1 MNRLWIHLSIA
12 ISSLIIL
19 AVGLMVLV
27 GIVLYQLGLITGGG
41 PPDDI
46 PLLVRLFNGLVLTAV
61 ISGVVGISAG
71 VWVSRTMAAPLDHL
85 AEAAQA
91 IGAKDLSRRV
101 EVRGSEE
108 VVAVAHA
115 FNEMAAALQSA
126 EAVRRNL
133 IADVAHELRTPLT
146 VLQGN
151 LQAILD
157 DVYPLDK
164 EEVARLYDQTRLLI
178 RLVNDLHELA
188 QAETA
193 QLPLQTHPVDVRSLV
208 QNVIATFTPLAEE
221 AIIRLQ
227 VELPT
232 AAPTIQA
239 DEARLTQALHNLL
252 SNALRHT
259 PAGGSILIS
268 LAVEA
273 QQLRLSVRD
282 SGSGIAAKHLP
293 HVFDR
298 FYRTDKGRS
307 RDVGGAGLGLAIV
320 KAIIEAHGGRVQAMS
335 RGRGYGSAFVLT
347 LPMKPEG

>member
-1 MNRLWIHLSIA
+1 MNRLWVRLSIA

-27 GIVLYQLGLITGGG
+27 GVVLSQLGLITGG
-41 PPDDI
+41 PPGDNV
-46 PLLVRLFNGLVLTAV
+46 PLLVRLLNGLVFTAL
-61 ISGVVGISAG
+61 ISVVVGISAG
-71 VWVSRTMAAPLDHL
+71 IWVSRTMAAPLDRL

-101 EVRGSEE
+101 EVRGSQE
-108 VVAVAHA
+108 VIAVSQA
-115 FNEMAAALQSA
+115 FNEMAVALQNA

-188 QAETA
+188 QVEMR
-193 QLPLQTHPVDVRSLV
+193 QFPVQPQPTDLRRLV
-208 QNVIATFTPLAEE
+208 QEAVATYAPMAEE
-221 AIIRLQ
+221 AGVTLR
-227 VELPT
+227 
-232 AAPTIQA
+232 A
-239 DEARLTQALHNLL
+239 DVPPEVPLINADPARLTQALQNLL

-259 PAGGSILIS
+259 PDAGIITIQ
-268 LAVEA
+268 LARETNS
-273 QQLRLSVRD
+273 LRLSVRD
-282 SGSGIAAKHLP
+282 TGSGIAAEHLP

-298 FYRTDKGRS
+298 FYRTDRGRS
-307 RDVGGAGLGLAIV
+307 RDAGGAGLGLAIV
-320 KAIIEAHGGRVQAMS
+320 KAIVEAHGGRVQAMS
-335 RGRGYGSAFVLT
+335 RGRGQGSTFVII
-347 LPMKPEG
+347 LPL

>member
-1 MNRLWIHLSIA
+1 MNRLWIRLSIA

-27 GIVLYQLGLITGGG
+27 GIALYQLGIITGGP

-46 PLLVRLFNGLVLTAV
+46 PLLVRLFNGLIVTAL
-61 ISGVVGISAG
+61 ISGVVGIIAG

-101 EVRGSEE
+101 EVQGSQE
-108 VVAVAHA
+108 VMAVAHA

-193 QLPLQTHPVDVRSLV
+193 QLPLQTQPVDLRQLV
-208 QNVIATFTPLAEE
+208 HNVIVTFTPLAED
-221 AIIRLQ
+221 AGIQLQ
-227 VELPT
+227 TELPA
-232 AAPTIQA
+232 AAPTIPA
-239 DEARLTQALHNLL
+239 DEARLSQALHNLL

-259 PAGGSILIS
+259 PPGGSITIS
-268 LAVEA
+268 LAVETE
-273 QQLRLSVRD
+273 QLRLSVRD
-282 SGSGIAAKHLP
+282 TGSGIAAEHLP

-307 RDVGGAGLGLAIV
+307 RDAGGAGLGLAIV
-320 KAIIEAHGGRVQAMS
+320 KAIVVAHGGRVQAMS
-335 RGRGYGSAFVLT
+335 RGRGHGSAFILT